1 MSVDKTII
9 NELWNLDKPIISER
23 SRLHHL
29 KPIGVSTPLV
39 ESLTGYV
46 ARLAKSHNVFLGVL
60 ISRELAPLIEK
71 VYVQTSAGMG
81 LRALFNRATALNGTG
96 IMAKDF
102 VQALEKL
109 TLQKNLQF
117 LTLLFW
123 ADVILPKELFRDHK
137 SWCPVCYQEWSLSQK
152 EIYDPLLWTISI
164 IKFCPQH
171 NKFLCE
177 RCPNCQQKIS
187 LLTWKTQPGYCSNC
201 GEWLGE
207 DSPATSY
214 IESFDNEYLS
224 KKELQWQTWVAQV
237 IGELIAST
245 PYFASP
251 PPKENIAKSLG
262 RAIEII
268 TDGNI
273 AAFAS
278 LVELPKNTV
287 WMWQRGKAL
296 PQVDLLLKIC
306 HFLGVSLLDFLT
318 SEDIGN
324 LVKTILNPSQQRS
337 HRTRISP
344 KSFDSEQVQDA
355 LLAVLANDEIP
366 PLTMKEA
373 AQRLG
378 YDRRTIFQHFPE
390 LCHDISAKYLNYRKE
405 LRLTNIELSCRE
417 VQDIAVIL
425 CDQGVYPT
433 ENLVSKSM
441 TKPGYLRYKEVRAT
455 LQQAQ
460 DNFPR

>member
-1 MSVDKTII
+1 MLSDSSSIH
-9 NELWNLDKPIISER
+9 ELWDLEKPIIPER
-23 SRLHHL
+23 SCLHHL
-29 KPIGVSTPLV
+29 NPVGVGSPLV
-39 ESLTGYV
+39 ESLTSYV

-71 VYVQTSAGMG
+71 VYVKTSAGMG

-123 ADVILPKELFRDHK
+123 ADVILPKELFRDNK
-137 SWCPVCYQEWSLSQK
+137 SWCPVCYQEWNLSQK

-164 IKFCPQH
+164 VKFCPQH

-177 RCPNCQQKIS
+177 RCPNCHQKIS

-201 GEWLGE
+201 GGWLGKN
-207 DSPATSY
+207 SSTTSY
-214 IESFDNEYLS
+214 IESHDSKYLS
-224 KKELQWQTWVAQV
+224 KKELQWETWVAQV

-245 PYFASP
+245 PYLASA

-262 RAIEII
+262 RAIEIV

-296 PQVDLLLKIC
+296 PRVDLLLKIC

-324 LVKTILNPSQQRS
+324 LVKTILNQSQQRS
-337 HRTRISP
+337 RRTRISP
-344 KSFDSEQVQDA
+344 KSFDYEQVQDA
-355 LLAVLANDEIP
+355 LVTVLANDEIP

-390 LCHDISAKYLNYRKE
+390 LCRDISAKYLNYSKE

-425 CDQGVYPT
+425 CDKGVYPT

-460 DNFPR
+460 GNFPR